1 MQFGIN
7 QHQQIFQR
15 LTKLHEPVGWVQSV
29 FFKKF
34 TDGLLLQSITKRDG
48 LLPSTTTSVALGKC
62 VYFAVKTCLR
72 EHFYTWVRL
81 ADFGK
86 IALTKEITVAYVNAC
101 QWTLPIWCFLC
112 KLWKKNFSTGHMIAI
127 SFFPAVNMQFSTSQ
141 NTDSYLTNATV
152 LLRLKRF
159 FFLLRLRIS
168 IVFFL
173 KKLKT
178 FP

>member
-1 MQFGIN
+1 M
-7 QHQQIFQR
+7 
-15 LTKLHEPVGWVQSV
+15 QSV

-86 IALTKEITVAYVNAC
+86 IALNKRNQSGICQRLSVNLADLMFLV
-101 QWTLPIWCFLC
+101 QTMENFFNRTHDRDIFLPSS
-112 KLWKKNFSTGHMIAI
+112 KHAI
-127 SFFPAVNMQFSTSQ
+127 LNKS
-141 NTDSYLTNATV
+141 
-152 LLRLKRF
+152 KH
-159 FFLLRLRIS
+159 
-168 IVFFL
+168 
-173 KKLKT
+173 
-178 FP
+178 